1 MNTDKLVKAIQIIVE
16 EEVSRRVPKLVR
28 EGVKKEFAN
37 LLREN
42 KQLKEALKPQPKKV
56 KEEYVP
62 TYMDED
68 FVVENKQPQKQLSKN
83 PILNEVLSQT
93 VGFNSSMAQ
102 GGVDMMRQQMASK
115 IGYGDVQAG
124 PSPNGIGI
132 DTGNEIVNK
141 ALNRDYSQLM
151 KSMDK
156 KKGPFRPGM

>member
-28 EGVKKEFAN
+28 EGVKKEIAN

-42 KQLKEALKPQPKKV
+42 KQLREVLKPQPQTV
-56 KEEYVP
+56 KEEYTP
-62 TYMDED
+62 TYMDD
-68 FVVENKQPQKQLSKN
+68 NFVVENKQPQKPLSKN

-93 VGFNSSMAQ
+93 VGFNSSMAP
-102 GGVDMMRQQMASK
+102 GGVDMLRQQMAQK
-115 IGYGDVQAG
+115 MGYGDIQTG
-124 PSPNGIGI
+124 PSPTGIGI
-132 DTGNEIVNK
+132 DTGNETVNK

-151 KSMDK
+151 KAMDK

>member
-16 EEVSRRVPKLVR
+16 EEVSHRVPKLVK
-28 EGVKKEFAN
+28 EGVKQEMAK
-37 LLREN
+37 LLKEN
-42 KQLKEALKPQPKKV
+42 KQLREAIKQTQKP

-62 TYMDED
+62 TFMDED
-68 FVVENKQPQKQLSKN
+68 FVVENRQPQKPLSKN

-93 VGFNSSMAQ
+93 VGFNSSMAH
-102 GGVDMMRQQMASK
+102 GGVDMMRQQMAASM
-115 IGYGDVQAG
+115 GYGDMVQGAQ
-124 PSPNGIGI
+124 PNGIGI

-151 KSMDK
+151 KAMDK